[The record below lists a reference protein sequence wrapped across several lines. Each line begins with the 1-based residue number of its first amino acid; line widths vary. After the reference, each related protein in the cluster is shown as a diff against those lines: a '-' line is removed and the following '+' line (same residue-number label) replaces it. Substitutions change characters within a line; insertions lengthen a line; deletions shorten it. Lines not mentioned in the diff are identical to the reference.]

1 MRAIRTH
8 HRAIR
13 AGGEGSTQGR
23 RCDGSNRRAIEEA
36 KEKAV
41 EEFFAILFIYLA
53 DRQKYGKAI
62 EDMENEM
69 LQKKDPFPKDVSDAS
84 GLLDG

>member
-1 MRAIRTH
+1 VTNP
-8 HRAIR
+8 
-13 AGGEGSTQGR
+13 TDKQL
-23 RCDGSNRRAIEEA
+23 SNA

-53 DRQKYGKAI
+53 DRQKYRNAI

-69 LQKKDPFPKDVSDAS
+69 LQKKDHFPKDVSDVS
-84 GLLDG
+84 GLLDGWKTTMEAGLSLLKQTMA